1 MARREIQEIN
11 AGSMADIAF
20 LLLIFWLVTT
30 TIDSDEG
37 IQRQLP
43 PPIPKDQPPP
53 PEVRQ
58 RNVYVVLV
66 NAKDQ
71 LLVESRPMNI
81 RNLKKGAREFLIAN
95 GDGLQYPVQPEI
107 ENFPV
112 RVPVNKVKLEEREVE
127 LRQYIAASTEKAER
141 DRFKLAL
148 EDVQEKLS
156 AIDLLGSDYQELPGS
171 ALISMQNDN
180 NTTYNMYIQVQNELQ
195 AAVNEL
201 RDELSVAKF
210 GISFDEL
217 KTKYERS
224 PEDKMLKRQIYAI
237 RSVYPQRISEAEP
250 KDAGE
255 IYK

>member
-1 MARREIQEIN
+1 MARREIAEIN

-43 PPIPKDQPPP
+43 PPVPKDQPPP

-71 LLVESRPMNI
+71 LLVESRPMDI
-81 RNLKKGAREFLIAN
+81 RNLKEGAREFLIAN
-95 GDGLQYPVQPEI
+95 GDGLLYPVRPEI
-107 ENFPV
+107 EDFPV
-112 RVPVNKVKLEEREVE
+112 RVPVSKADLEARETE
-127 LRQYIAASTEKAER
+127 LKQYLASAESNEDK
-141 DRFKLAL
+141 DRFNKAL
-148 EDVQEKLS
+148 ENVQEKLS
-156 AIDLLGSDYQELPGS
+156 AIELLGGDYQELPGS

-224 PEDKMLKRQIYAI
+224 PEDEMLKRQIYAI
-237 RSVYPQRISEAEP
+237 RAVYPQRISEAEP